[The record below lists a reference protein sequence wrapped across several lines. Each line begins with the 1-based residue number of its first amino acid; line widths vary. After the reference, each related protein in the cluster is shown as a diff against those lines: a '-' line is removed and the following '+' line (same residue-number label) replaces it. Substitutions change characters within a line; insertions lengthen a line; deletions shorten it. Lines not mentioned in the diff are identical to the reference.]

1 MSSQPISRQKSEI
14 AEALLTLTNIMKMLR
29 HPETGCPWDLEQTHQ
44 TIAPYTIEE
53 AYEVAEAVANGN
65 PDDIRD
71 ELGDLLLQIVFQSQ
85 IASEHKHFDI
95 VDVANSIS
103 QKMIARHP
111 HIFDKNQANNPAAV
125 RDQWE
130 DIKSRERAQKG
141 ETRQLDGIA
150 TTLPAVLQAVK
161 LQSRAA
167 RVGFDWPNVQQVLD
181 KLHEETQEFEAE
193 LKTHANGAAPN
204 HAALEDELGDIMFVV
219 INLARKLDINPEQAL
234 AKTNRKFRKR
244 FNHIEDQIVKQNK
257 SLTDCSLDE
266 MEYWW
271 QHAKTLP

>member
-1 MSSQPISRQKSEI
+1 MSSQPISRQKSEF
-14 AEALLTLTNIMKMLR
+14 AEALLTLTNIMEMLR

-53 AYEVAEAVANGN
+53 AYEVAEAVDKGN

-71 ELGDLLLQIVFQSQ
+71 ELGDLLLQIIFQSQ
-85 IASEHKHFDI
+85 IASEHNHFDF

-111 HIFDKNQANNPAAV
+111 HIFDKAQANDAAEV
-125 RDQWE
+125 REGWE
-130 DIKSRERAQKG
+130 DIKSRERANKG

-150 TTLPAVLQAVK
+150 ATLPAVLQAVK

-167 RVGFDWPNVQQVLD
+167 RVGFDWPDVEQILD
-181 KLHEETQEFEAE
+181 KLHEETREFEAE
-193 LKTHANGAAPN
+193 LNTRANGNTPN
-204 HAALEDELGDIMFVV
+204 QAALEDELGDIMFVV

-244 FNHIEDQIVKQNK
+244 FNHIEDQMSKQNK
-257 SLTDCSLDE
+257 SLTDTSLEE

-271 QHAKTLP
+271 QDAKTLP